1 MRSPDPNPRYETIL
15 QEYLPALRRLV
26 AAYESDLHER
36 EDLLQDIAFAIWRAL
51 PSFRGGSSLR
61 TFVYRIAHNRAIS
74 HRLSGSRRSRVIT
87 VEESPPDVPDARPD
101 AATELDRA
109 ALGAALMTCVRSL
122 SPVLRQTLVLCLEG
136 LTNPEIADVL
146 GVGVS
151 TGAVRLTRAR
161 AAVSTSLKV
170 LAHDIA

>member
-1 MRSPDPNPRYETIL
+1 MTSPDANARYETIL

-26 AAYESDLHER
+26 AAYEGDLHER

-51 PSFRGGSSLR
+51 PSFRGDSSAR

-74 HRLSGSRRSRVIT
+74 HRLSGSRRRRVIAL
-87 VEESPPDVPDARPD
+87 EESPRDVPDGRPD

-109 ALGAALMTCVRSL
+109 ELGVTLMTCVRSL
-122 SPVLRQTLVLCLEG
+122 SPVLRQTLVLSLEG

-146 GVGVS
+146 GVSVS
-151 TGAVRLTRAR
+151 TVAVRLTRAR
-161 AAVSTSLKV
+161 AAVTASLKMV
-170 LAHDIA
+170 AHDIA